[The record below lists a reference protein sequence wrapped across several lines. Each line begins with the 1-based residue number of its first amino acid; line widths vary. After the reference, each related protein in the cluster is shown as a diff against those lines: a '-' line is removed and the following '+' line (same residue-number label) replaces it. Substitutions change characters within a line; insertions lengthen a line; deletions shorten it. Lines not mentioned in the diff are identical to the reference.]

1 MRVLRVALD
10 KLVIPEV
17 RVNAQYSPEEL
28 DVLRSNLATEGQKQP
43 ILVVRSGESYI
54 VTDGR
59 HRVDEARTRGDTVI
73 DAIVREG
80 DERTA
85 LLENLTQNH
94 MRGRIKATDLVKV
107 IGELTQR
114 YGMDSDAIRA
124 ATGWTR
130 DYIERLQ
137 RIAEAAPDLRQALDA
152 GAIGVGVAY
161 ELGRLPRHEQQA
173 EICTRYPI
181 HTWTVAFAR
190 QQVDAVLAAM
200 QQVSTAP
207 QPAAAPAPPVYRCST
222 CHQETDPRLLNQVA
236 LCPEC
241 MGAAYKSG
249 SAARPPKTEPVA
261 AAQSA
266 PTP

>member
-17 RVNAQYSPEEL
+17 RVNAQYTPEEA
-28 DVLRSNLATEGQKQP
+28 DVLRANLATEGQKQP
-43 ILVVRSGESYI
+43 ILVVRSGESFI

-59 HRVDEARTRGDTVI
+59 HRVEEAKARGDTTI

-80 DERTA
+80 DERSA

-94 MRGRIKATDLVKV
+94 MRGKIRATDLVRV
-107 IGELTQR
+107 IGELTAKH
-114 YGMDSDAIRA
+114 GMDSDAIRA

-137 RIAEAAPDLRQALDA
+137 RISEASPDLRQALDV
-152 GAIGVGVAY
+152 GAIGVGVAF
-161 ELGRLPRHEQQA
+161 ELSRLPRHAQQA
-173 EICTRYPI
+173 EICTRYPV

-200 QQVSTAP
+200 EEVRTAP
-207 QPAAAPAPPVYRCST
+207 TPAAAPSPIVYRCST
-222 CHQETDPRLLNQVA
+222 CHQETDPRMLNQVA
-236 LCPEC
+236 LCPQC
-241 MGAAYKSG
+241 MGVAYERG
-249 SAARPPKTEPVA
+249 QATRPPKTEPTA

>member
-17 RVNAQYSPEEL
+17 RVNAQYTPEEL
-28 DVLRSNLATEGQKQP
+28 EVLRANLATEGQKQP

-59 HRVDEARTRGDTVI
+59 HRVEQARGRGDTAI

-80 DERTA
+80 DEKSA

-94 MRGRIKATDLVKV
+94 MRGKIRATDLVRV

-114 YGMDSDAIRA
+114 HGMDSDAIRA

-137 RIAEAAPDLRQALDA
+137 RISDAAPDLKQALDA

-161 ELGRLPRHEQQA
+161 ELSRLPRHEQQV
-173 EICTRYPI
+173 EVCTRNPI
-181 HTWTVAFAR
+181 HTWTVAFAKD
-190 QQVDAVLAAM
+190 QVDAVLAAM
-200 QQVSTAP
+200 EQVSAAP
-207 QPAAAPAPPVYRCST
+207 QRQAAAAPPVYKCST
-222 CHQETDPRLLNQVA
+222 CQCETDPRLLNQVQ
-236 LCPEC
+236 LCPQC
-241 MGAAYKSG
+241 MGAAYERGQATSV
-249 SAARPPKTEPVA
+249 PKTERVSTP
-261 AAQSA
+261 QSA